1 MKNFNEF
8 RTEINET
15 VTANMIITVTQ
26 INLAYNQV
34 IGQKYFK
41 DDSYDD
47 LMAKL
52 FKKID
57 LLADQNYLNGMMLIK
72 RHW

>member
-57 LLADQNYLNGMMLIK
+57 L
-72 RHW
+72 

>member
-72 RHW
+72 RH